1 MTPRAMIEGF
11 NRAKTGHQKKSFYNR
26 TLARPYIDAEQLPVT
41 MAHCLAAAAEGM
53 RIGLTWQTH
62 GRECYMG
69 IDQMGGFNAVIIKK
83 RLPDGRQA
91 VVHVEAVF
99 DLDPFARCTD
109 LMELFGVSIC
119 VVEQLPNV
127 NDARRFANDEDTKRG
142 ISHRGRVFLAG
153 YGDLRDD
160 MMVWGDTISR
170 SDRKT
175 AEEDRSRY
183 SVNLNQYKCMHALFR
198 IRGDVV
204 NGKLVPFCLFPN
216 PDALEQDVMDNGKK
230 VRVALLRDWVFPHFT
245 KTALIVENEGDES
258 KAKSG
263 GMQVAR
269 KTRSKVA
276 KVGIDPHFAFANML
290 CDRTA

>member
-127 NDARRFANDEDTKRG
+127 NDARRFANYEDTKRG